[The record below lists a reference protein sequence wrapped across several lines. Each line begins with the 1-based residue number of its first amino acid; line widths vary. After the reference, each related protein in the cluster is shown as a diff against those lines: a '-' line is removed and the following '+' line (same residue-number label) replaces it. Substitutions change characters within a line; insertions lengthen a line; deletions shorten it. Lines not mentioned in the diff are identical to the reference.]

1 MSWLSKRIVKGTPEG
16 AARQSVVNWC
26 DCDSS
31 TAIWSSVPFGLHV
44 ALGELS
50 LHAVSTNVAKVMNT
64 AGRTN
69 NLTADMPNTSRNQAG
84 SESVRLRL

>member
-1 MSWLSKRIVKGTPEG
+1 MSKRIVKGTREG

-50 LHAVSTNVAKVMNT
+50 LHAVSANVTKVMHI
-64 AGRTN
+64 AGITI
-69 NLTADMPNTSRNQAG
+69 NLTADMPIASRNQAG
-84 SESVRLRL
+84 SESVHLRL